1 MRALVPPARTVTF
14 GVSGKVAPVDQ
25 VGAVVRARND
35 LKHAGSRVRLEV
47 AQFSCPI
54 APRTIAGTVD
64 TEFSDVPVAST
75 VWKAIHDA
83 GTVRTLS
90 QLGETA
96 LAEDAPA
103 ASDLLGITCRKC
115 TYETDEIV
123 WRLVHEL
130 TVPSTHGHLFWFLAH
145 C

>member
-1 MRALVPPARTVTF
+1 MRALVPPSRAMVL
-14 GVSGKVAPVDQ
+14 GVSCETSPVNQ

-35 LKHAGSRVRLEV
+35 LKVAFSRVRLEA
-47 AQFSCPI
+47 AQFPG
-54 APRTIAGTVD
+54 PRASHTVAVAVD
-64 TEFSDVPVAST
+64 TEFFDMPVAST
-75 VWKAIHDA
+75 VRKATHDA

-90 QLGETA
+90 QVGETA

-115 TYETDEIV
+115 THETDEVV

-130 TVPSTHGHLFWFLAH
+130 AVPSTQLFRFLVH